1 MCHNVNME
9 LAALKGLGE
18 KRIQLLNDRGIFTA
32 EDLVML
38 FPRTYFDLDTKDYY
52 EEDGRY
58 KLIKCEVLGEAK
70 LCRIR
75 KNFTYTYALCRD
87 IRNRVFRAIWYNQP
101 YMKTAIKDA
110 DVLYLY
116 GKNSNTKHGY
126 FVVSAYRNQAK
137 IKDGVKLLPVYKTFK
152 TLGQSVMLNA
162 IDQAL
167 SKCKIQSILP
177 TEFEKDHLQELNQAV
192 RIIHDP
198 QNFDELSGAK
208 QRLDI
213 EKVLPIIEL
222 NYELKSLRNE
232 RKRQKYVDFSQILD
246 KFCSFLP
253 YTLTKDQL
261 KVLDDIKQ
269 DLSSSHAMNRLV
281 QGDVG
286 SGKTI
291 VALISAAVC
300 LASGYNVIFIAPTE
314 ILASQHFSEAKKY
327 MDMFGYN
334 TQYLSSSTKVSER
347 GQIIKNMSYT
357 PTLLIGTH
365 SCLNDQIPLDNVA
378 MLIID
383 EQHRFGVK
391 QRAVIVNKSASCE
404 LLMLSA
410 TPIPRSLALT
420 YYGGL
425 DISSLSQPP
434 FKKQIQ
440 TNLIPADKEEDM
452 WKFIE
457 NKINEG
463 SKVYV
468 VCANIDEDDDD
479 NLQPLSVTSMYKFL
493 CSRFGK
499 EKVLMA
505 HGRLSTQEETL
516 ALKKFKDGKESIL
529 VSTTI
534 VEVGVDIAAADII
547 VLPSPERFGLA
558 TLHQLRGRIGR
569 AGQQSYCFCLTRGLN
584 DTSKERIKFFKS
596 HDNGFDIAEYDYNS
610 RGAGNILGVE
620 QHGRVDDIFDLVS
633 IDSLKNANKIFD
645 ALHERYNDCSFLL
658 SATSVEKIK
667 DIALN

>member
-1 MCHNVNME
+1 MCHNEYME
-9 LAALKGLGE
+9 LSALKGLGQ
-18 KRIQLLNDRGIFTA
+18 KRIELLNERGIFSA
-32 EDLVML
+32 EDLAMV
-38 FPRTYFDLDTKDYY
+38 FPKTYFDLDTKDYF
-52 EEDGRY
+52 EEDGKY

-70 LCRIR
+70 ICRIR

-87 IRNRVFRAIWYNQP
+87 NRNRVFRAIWYNQP
-101 YMKTAIKDA
+101 YIKSAIKDA
-110 DVLYLY
+110 DVLFLY

-137 IKDGVKLLPVYKTFK
+137 IREGTKLLPVYKTFK

-162 IDQAL
+162 ISEAL
-167 SKCKIQSILP
+167 EKCQIESIIP
-177 TEFEKDHLQELNQAV
+177 KEFEKNNLFNLNDAV
-192 RIIHDP
+192 KTIHDP
-198 QNFDELSGAK
+198 QNLEELSQAK
-208 QRLDI
+208 KRIDI
-213 EKVLPIIEL
+213 EKVLPLIEL
-222 NYELKSLRNE
+222 NFELKTQRNGK
-232 RKRQKYVDFSQILD
+232 KRQKYVNFSHILD

-253 YTLTKDQL
+253 YNLTEHQL
-261 KVLDDIKQ
+261 KVLDEIKA
-269 DLSSSHAMNRLV
+269 DLMSPSAMNRMV

-314 ILASQHFSEAKKY
+314 ILAAQHYAEAKKY
-327 MDMFGYN
+327 FNMLGYN
-334 TQYLSSSTKVSER
+334 TRFLTSSTKPLSRRE
-347 GQIIKNMSYT
+347 IISSMAQE

-391 QRAVIVNKSASCE
+391 QRATIVNKASSCE

-425 DISSLSQPP
+425 DISILAQPP

-440 TNLIPADKEEDM
+440 TNLVSASKEEDM
-452 WKFIE
+452 WNFVE
-457 NKINEG
+457 SKISSG

-479 NLQPLSVTSMYKFL
+479 SLQPYSVTAMYKFL

-499 EKVLMA
+499 DRVLMA
-505 HGRLSTQEETL
+505 HGRLSSQEENKTL
-516 ALKKFKDGKESIL
+516 GEFKDGKASIL

-534 VEVGVDIAAADII
+534 VEVGVDIASADII
-547 VLPSPERFGLA
+547 ILPSPERFGLA
-558 TLHQLRGRIGR
+558 TLHQLRGRVGR
-569 AGQQSYCFCLTRGLN
+569 AGQQAYCFCMTRGLTN
-584 DTSKERIKFFKS
+584 SSKERIKYFKE

-620 QHGRVDDIFDLVS
+620 QHGRVDDIFDLIS
-633 IDSLKNANKIFD
+633 IDSLKAANIVFEK
-645 ALHERYNDCSFLL
+645 LHKEYNDCSFMLEGSNASEL
-658 SATSVEKIK
+658 K